1 MSTDPNL
8 EAMHQ
13 TLHALD
19 QVLDDN
25 HDALTDVRRLR
36 ALHPIRIVDGLP
48 VLDEPVAGHVHVVAD
63 ASTTIVAVFDRQPRD
78 HWWDP
83 LTWSDK
89 YSYREH
95 AMFGCG
101 SISMYGRCNKP
112 HDHQYHPGRV
122 MRAEVR
128 HRLLDSWKTAAEVL
142 KQVLDHEQYLELR
155 DILEQPTGATV
166 WGPWKTAIETGA

>member
-13 TLHALD
+13 TLNALD
-19 QVLDDN
+19 QVLDDA

-36 ALHPIRIVDGLP
+36 GLDPIRIVDGLP
-48 VLDEPVAGHVHVVAD
+48 VLDELVAGHVHVIAD
-63 ASTTIVAVFDRQPRD
+63 ASTTIVAVFDREAGD
-78 HWWDP
+78 HWWNP
-83 LTWSDK
+83 LTWTEV
-89 YSYREH
+89 YSHREH
-95 AMFGCG
+95 SPFGCG
-101 SISMYGRCNKP
+101 SISIYTAPG
-112 HDHQYHPGRV
+112 HPRV

-155 DILEQPTGATV
+155 DILEQPTEATE

>member
-1 MSTDPNL
+1 MSTDPTL

-36 ALHPIRIVDGLP
+36 GLHPIRIVDGLP
-48 VLDEPVAGHVHVVAD
+48 VLDELVAGHVHVIAD
-63 ASTTIVAVFDRQPRD
+63 ASTTIVAVFDRQPGD

-83 LTWSDK
+83 LTWTEV
-89 YSYREH
+89 YGHREH
-95 AMFGCG
+95 SPFGCG
-101 SISMYGRCNKP
+101 SISIYTAPR
-112 HDHQYHPGRV
+112 HPRV

-155 DILEQPTGATV
+155 DILEQPTEATM